1 MLEDTRFTT
10 RVAIQ
15 PLIAVKPHPGY
26 APNALNVV
34 YLVTCATCQ
43 EEKMTSLTLRPS
55 GLNADT
61 RA

>member
-1 MLEDTRFTT
+1 MLEDTSFTT

-26 APNALNVV
+26 APNALNIV

-43 EEKMTSLTLRPS
+43 EEEMTS
-55 GLNADT
+55 
-61 RA
+61 